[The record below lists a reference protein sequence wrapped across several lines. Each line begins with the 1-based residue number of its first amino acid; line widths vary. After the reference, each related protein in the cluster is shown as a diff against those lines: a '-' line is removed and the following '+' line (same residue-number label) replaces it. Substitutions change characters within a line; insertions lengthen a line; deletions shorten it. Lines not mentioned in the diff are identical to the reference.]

1 MIIGGSA
8 GGTQGMLTSL
18 SNNKKLRPD
27 RKSLFMRRP
36 KFSGLRDDYRN
47 LSQTIL
53 SGKKATPEEL
63 KLIRE
68 KVLQQRK
75 RDAIRQISIWI
86 VVSCCVLTG
95 IGMWYNSFQQ
105 KSEEKATSILA
116 KESADALSGYEANM
130 LEGLKKVEEKKFFYA
145 VGHFENALDYIPHD
159 ELAEYQLAKTF
170 CMMCYHQN
178 HACKTAKS
186 IVDSLSQAVKNPSD
200 YQFLR
205 EKYLNQSKPNN

>member
-1 MIIGGSA
+1 MPGGGS
-8 GGTQGMLTSL
+8 GIGMIVSL
-18 SNNKKLRPD
+18 KNNSKLLPN

-86 VVSCCVLTG
+86 AVSFCALAG

-105 KSEEKATSILA
+105 KSVENATAILA
-116 KESADALSGYEANM
+116 KESSEALSGYEINM
-130 LEGLKKVEEKKFFYA
+130 LEGLKKVEEKKLFYA
-145 VGHFENALDYIPHD
+145 VGHFENALEFVPHD

-170 CMMCYHQN
+170 CMMCYHQK
-178 HACKTAKS
+178 HACKTAKNM
-186 IVDSLSQAVKNPSD
+186 VDSLSQAVENPAD
-200 YQFLR
+200 YRLLR
-205 EKYLNQSKPNN
+205 EEYLSQSKPNK